1 MYVHQK
7 VASVTRPVKLL
18 QGFQRITLEPE
29 EKKTVEFAITPD
41 SLSFVNA
48 DLDKV
53 VEPGDFEIMVG
64 PNSGQTSTVMLAV
77 VGAGGASFKPASPE
91 HSESG
96 LVSNFDD
103 LKPAAAYGGWTT
115 TSDTEIGGRS
125 TASLAA
131 VEGGANGTKGALK
144 ISGEI
149 VPGAQF
155 TWAGVVFHPGTSP
168 EVPANLSSKKT
179 ISFWAKG
186 DGKNYAVVVET
197 EENQG
202 SMPTIKPF
210 AAGPEWKPYSFPIS
224 SFNTDG
230 HDITGIAFAHAQ
242 EPGKF
247 EFEIDEV
254 EIK

>member
-18 QGFQRITLEPE
+18 KGFERITLGPG
-29 EKKTVEFAITPD
+29 EKKTVEFTITPD
-41 SLSFVNA
+41 SLSLLNA
-48 DLDKV
+48 DMHKV

-64 PNSGQTSTVMLAV
+64 PNSKQTSTVMLTV
-77 VGAGGASFKPASPE
+77 VGGSNGKAAPPAG
-91 HSESG
+91 SESG
-96 LVSNFDD
+96 LVSNFDQ
-103 LKPAAAYGGWTT
+103 LKPTSAYGGWRI
-115 TSDTEIGGRS
+115 TSDAEIGGRS
-125 TASLAA
+125 RASMQA
-131 VEGGANGTKGALK
+131 VEGGANGTHGALK
-144 ISGEI
+144 ISGDI

-168 EVPANLSSKKT
+168 DAPANLSSKKT

-186 DGKNYAVVVET
+186 DGKTYAIVVET

-202 SMPTIKPF
+202 SMPTIQTF
-210 AAGPEWKPYSFPIS
+210 VAGPEWKQYSFAIS

-230 HDITGIAFAHAQ
+230 HDMIGIAFAHAQ
-242 EPGKF
+242 QPGKF